1 MAACTTQAARAGV
14 TPALASLLA
23 TLCLLPALAAVLSA
37 APPAEAAT
45 VLRGFGAAAP
55 FPPLTEAHT
64 ATWDGILTEL
74 KPEVLRLDVKW
85 WMIEPRQGDYD
96 DAYIA
101 RVAATVTEFRSR
113 GVQVVIQIDEV
124 PPWASDTSFWKN
136 PITGEP
142 ANVFRPY
149 YPMRADMLPAFQACM
164 EYFSAALQGQVLAY
178 LCWNEPNN
186 CWFFYPQ
193 TTASDEQF
201 AARTYARMLQA
212 FAAGVRA
219 GDPMAKV
226 VAGETAPSGRNNRLN
241 TSPQRFAR
249 ALKSFGAAKH
259 FDVYSHHPY
268 AIGGTRKIAPED
280 PPADPT
286 RTVSLGNLKTLLG
299 IYPGK
304 PFYLTEY
311 GYQTAYSTLFGV
323 YVSEPTQAA
332 YLRRAYKLAAKHKQ
346 VKMLLWWTVRDRSS
360 TGTYSDKRGAY
371 LGLQRINGSRKPAYY
386 VFSRG
391 NSMTLSAP
399 ARIRRADGLTLT
411 GVIRNRNM
419 ETMGGAKL
427 LAQRKTSTGWKT
439 VKTVRSNSDGT
450 YSVRVWPTAAA
461 RWRVNWQGVLTS
473 PTRWVAV
480 KG

>member
-1 MAACTTQAARAGV
+1 
-14 TPALASLLA
+14 
-23 TLCLLPALAAVLSA
+23 
-37 APPAEAAT
+37 
-45 VLRGFGAAAP
+45 
-55 FPPLTEAHT
+55 
-64 ATWDGILTEL
+64 
-74 KPEVLRLDVKW
+74 
-85 WMIEPRQGDYD
+85 
-96 DAYIA
+96 
-101 RVAATVTEFRSR
+101 
-113 GVQVVIQIDEV
+113 
-124 PPWASDTSFWKN
+124 
-136 PITGEP
+136 
-142 ANVFRPY
+142 
-149 YPMRADMLPAFQACM
+149 M
-164 EYFSAALQGQVLAY
+164 EYFSAALQGQVMAY

-193 TTASDEQF
+193 TTSSDKQF
-201 AARTYARMLQA
+201 AARTYTRMLKA

-219 GDPMAKV
+219 GDPAAKV
-226 VAGETAPSGRNNRLN
+226 VAGETAPSGSNTRLN
-241 TSPQRFAR
+241 TSPQRFAK
-249 ALKSFGAAKH
+249 ALKSFGAASH

-268 AIGGTRKIAPED
+268 AIGGTKKIAPED

-286 RTVSLGNLKTLLG
+286 RTVSLGNLKTLLN

-304 PFYLTEY
+304 QFYLTEY

-323 YVSEPTQAA
+323 YVSEPMQAA

-360 TGTYSDKRGAY
+360 TGTYSDKRGSY

-419 ETMGGAKL
+419 ETMDGAKL

-439 VKTVRSNSDGT
+439 VKTVRSNADGT

-461 RWRVNWQGVLTS
+461 RWRVNWQGVITS